1 MLFEEYKKIFEEILE
16 LTEELELICKNKK
29 DGDFDKVFEK
39 RDKLFQKL
47 ETPEDVTEERI
58 EEIRLIRDK
67 IQEKNKFILRT
78 IQVSRNE
85 IKKALLEMIVNTDA
99 DTGYLHEGFHVDN
112 PREFTREWF
121 TWPNSLFCEFVEM
134 CVDENII

>member
-85 IKKALLEMIVNTDA
+85 IKKALLEIKQ
-99 DTGYLHEGFHVDN
+99 
-112 PREFTREWF
+112 
-121 TWPNSLFCEFVEM
+121 
-134 CVDENII
+134 ENNVIEAYKIPKGDINASIFDSFE